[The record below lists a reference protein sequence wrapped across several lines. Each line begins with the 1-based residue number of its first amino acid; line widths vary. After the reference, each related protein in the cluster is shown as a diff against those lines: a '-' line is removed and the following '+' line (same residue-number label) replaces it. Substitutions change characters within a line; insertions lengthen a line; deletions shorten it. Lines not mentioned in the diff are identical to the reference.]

1 MIELAIEC
9 LLIFLLIIAI
19 GYCYVLDR
27 RLKALRSGHSDLRE
41 VITDLVLTTQTA
53 QEAIMG
59 LRATA
64 DDVDERLSLKL
75 NEARLLTRQL
85 GRLDA
90 NVPGLDLQPAMR
102 AVALQP
108 VVVPQSVVAPV
119 AAPPSTPLP
128 AGNNIF
134 LRKAG

>member
-41 VITDLVLTTQTA
+41 VITDLVKTTHTA

-75 NEARLLTRQL
+75 NEARYLTRQL
-85 GRLDA
+85 G
-90 NVPGLDLQPAMR
+90 GLTEGAPAMELHPGMR
-102 AVALQP
+102 AAAPQP
-108 VVVPQSVVAPV
+108 IATPAVPV

-134 LRKAG
+134 LRRAG